1 MFWLLAWPSRV
12 EKRPMV
18 PPANPDHVEG
28 FTVVGVVHL
37 RLPALANEAW
47 LFDQL
52 ASLERGGGF
61 HSSGLGGHGGASHRG
76 LDKSTT

>member
-1 MFWLLAWPSRV
+1 
-12 EKRPMV
+12 MV

-37 RLPALANEAW
+37 RMLALANEAW

-52 ASLERGGGF
+52 APLERGGGF
-61 HSSGLGGHGGASHRG
+61 HSGGLGRHGGSVAQG
-76 LDKSTT
+76 A